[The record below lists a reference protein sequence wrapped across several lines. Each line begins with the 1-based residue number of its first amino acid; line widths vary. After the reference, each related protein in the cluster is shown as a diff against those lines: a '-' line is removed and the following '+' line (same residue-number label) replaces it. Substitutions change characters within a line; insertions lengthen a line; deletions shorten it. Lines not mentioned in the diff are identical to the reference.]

1 MPEFDQMIGKNE
13 AQNDATFSS
22 VNLNDVKSFLRVDEV
37 SSEEDALL
45 LSLIRVAQTLIEQH
59 TNLILASQTFKL
71 YLPEFPVYPLKFP
84 VSKVSSISS
93 ITYYDENNV
102 SQTLSSGIYELDNK
116 RKINTLVLVD
126 GESWPDTYKRA
137 NAITITYV
145 AGHATATAIPD
156 TLKHAI
162 KVIVGNLYEK
172 RVTTNGQVFNPI
184 IKALLEPYKTLR

>member
-13 AQNDATFSS
+13 AQNDATFTS
-22 VNLNDVKSFLRVDEV
+22 VNLNDVKSFLRIDEV

-45 LSLIRVAQTLIEQH
+45 LSLIKVAQTLIEQH

-93 ITYYDENNV
+93 ITYYDENNAL
-102 SQTLSSGIYELDNK
+102 QTLSSSIYELDNK
-116 RKINTLVLVD
+116 RKINTLVLVN

-145 AGHATATAIPD
+145 AGYTSATVIPD
-156 TLKHAI
+156 TLKHAV

-184 IKALLEPYKTLR
+184 IKALLEPYRTLR